1 MLVDIS
7 EIRNE
12 LNDEEKEIFDKVIK
26 AMNAKSVT
34 VSMLNLA
41 FWAILLY
48 VCFAILPLWAAIS
61 LIGIKLAIPVAKVSF
76 LFQTQRSLF
85 YFLYNVILVWISLCI
100 IHTHEHG
107 HAISILSTSFVSS
120 FASSSTSLLKLFD
133 RVWFQSSGNTINR
146 SNKFSISVVQI
157 AIFTNLSHYFYHL

>member
-12 LNDEEKEIFDKVIK
+12 LNAEEKEIFDKVCK

-48 VCFAILPLWAAIS
+48 VSFAILPLWAAIS
-61 LIGIKLAIPVAKVSF
+61 LIGIKLAIPVVKVIKYITVAKR
-76 LFQTQRSLF
+76 LIKDDK
-85 YFLYNVILVWISLCI
+85 NISKKLL
-100 IHTHEHG
+100 
-107 HAISILSTSFVSS
+107 SIR
-120 FASSSTSLLKLFD
+120 LK
-133 RVWFQSSGNTINR
+133 IANR
-146 SNKFSISVVQI
+146 K
-157 AIFTNLSHYFYHL
+157 TN